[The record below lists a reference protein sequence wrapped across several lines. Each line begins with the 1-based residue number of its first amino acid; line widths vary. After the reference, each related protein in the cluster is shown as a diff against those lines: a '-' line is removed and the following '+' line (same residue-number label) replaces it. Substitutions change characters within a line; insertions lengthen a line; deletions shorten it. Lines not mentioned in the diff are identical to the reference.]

1 MTKVFHILGCTACG
15 KASVGGE
22 LAKRLGGSILSVDS
36 MKIYRRMNI
45 GTATPSAE
53 AQAEVPFYGIDLVEP
68 SESFSVAR
76 YVECAEQAIRD
87 IRSAGSIPLA
97 VGGTALYIQS
107 LVWGLFDAPSSDP
120 AVRDAIVAEASDRG
134 WLSMHDELREI
145 DPQAADR
152 IHVNDDRRIVRA
164 LEVYRTTGQPI
175 SHHQQ
180 QWNAD
185 EPNPRAVL
193 IGLRREKEDQSHR
206 INSRV
211 RGMVDAGL
219 VAEVEQLLAE
229 PEPLSKQ
236 AAQAVGYAELISHFE
251 NPSACSL
258 EKAVEQIKINTRR
271 LAKKQRTWFRRW
283 SRVQWFDLQP
293 DDSVAGV
300 TDRIMEAIDFD

>member
-1 MTKVFHILGCTACG
+1 MSKVFHILGCTACG
-15 KASVGGE
+15 KASVGRE

-76 YVECAEQAIRD
+76 YVAAAEQSISD
-87 IRSAGSIPLA
+87 IRAAGSIPLA

-107 LVWGLFDAPSSDP
+107 LVWGLFDAPSCDP
-120 AVRDAIVAEASDRG
+120 AVRDAIAKEASDRG

-152 IHVNDDRRIVRA
+152 IHVNDERRIVRA
-164 LEVYRTTGQPI
+164 LEVYRTTGRPI

-185 EPNPRAVL
+185 QPDPRAVL
-193 IGLRREKEDQSHR
+193 IGLRREKEDQSRR

-211 RGMVDAGL
+211 RAMVDAGL
-219 VAEVEQLLAE
+219 VTEVEQLLSE
-229 PEPLSKQ
+229 PKPLSKQ
-236 AAQAVGYAELISHFE
+236 AGQAVGYAELISHFE

-283 SRVQWFDLQP
+283 ARVQWFDLQP